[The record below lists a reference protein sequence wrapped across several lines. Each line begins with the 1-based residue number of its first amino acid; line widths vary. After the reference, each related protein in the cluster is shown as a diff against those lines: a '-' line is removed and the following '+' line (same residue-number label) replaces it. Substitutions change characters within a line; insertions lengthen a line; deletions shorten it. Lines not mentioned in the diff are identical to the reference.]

1 MGTVADKLTYLQ
13 ETKEAIRKAIE
24 AQGGTVAAGLHFVNM
39 RDISRASPRRMLWRY
54 RTVTYR
60 LPVSWATQYG

>member
-24 AQGGTVAAGLHFVNM
+24 AQGGTVAAGLPGGHPEGN
-39 RDISRASPRRMLWRY
+39 RESGGHSARWAP
-54 RTVTYR
+54 
-60 LPVSWATQYG
+60 LPSIREPDP